1 MHARILAIAL
11 NTYREAV
18 RARILWGLAGAAL
31 FTAVF
36 SLFIATLSLHQET
49 RVIADIGAAST
60 SLYAVVTAIVL
71 GALSLYEEIEHKTV
85 FPILSRSLRRHEY
98 LLGKYLGVLVLLSVF
113 VAVDAAAVLLL
124 LAGFVSPAPWK
135 ILVVAA
141 LLVAI
146 LGVTLMRARLTRAY
160 VFVPWAYALFLCA
173 ALLAGGMDERRMIVA
188 SAVLTMCE
196 VAIVAAVAMLFSSFS
211 SPFLTAVFTL
221 LLFVIGRSADT
232 MGHIPARVYGETLAG
247 TCAALA
253 HAVPNLNLYVPT
265 RGLLL
270 GQDAAHPLWPYV
282 GSSAMYA
289 FFYTTVLLTLSALVF
304 RKRDFL

>member
-1 MHARILAIAL
+1 MPARILAIAL
-11 NTYREAV
+11 NTFREAV

-31 FTAVF
+31 VTAVF

-49 RVIADIGAAST
+49 RVIADIGSAST

-71 GALSLYEEIEHKTV
+71 GALSLYEELEKKTV

-98 LLGKYLGVLVLLSVF
+98 LLGKYLGILLLLSVF

-124 LAGFVSPAPWK
+124 LAAFVSPAVWK
-135 ILVVAA
+135 VGAVVGLLLAILAV
-141 LLVAI
+141 LLV
-146 LGVTLMRARLTRAY
+146 RARHTRAF
-160 VFVPWAYALFLCA
+160 VLVPWAYALFVCA
-173 ALLAGGMDERRMIVA
+173 AALVGPMDERRMIVA
-188 SAVLTMCE
+188 SAALTMCE
-196 VAIVAAVAMLFSSFS
+196 VGIVGAVALLFSSFS

-221 LLFVIGRSADT
+221 LLFVIGRSADL
-232 MGHIPARVYGETLAG
+232 MAHIPARVYGEALAG
-247 TCAALA
+247 ACGALA
-253 HAVPNLNLYVPT
+253 RAVPNLDLYVPT

-282 GSSAMYA
+282 GRAASYA
-289 FFYTTVLLTLSALVF
+289 FFYTTALLTVSALIF